1 METLRLSELLKWFE
15 KRRETKAITLMQR
28 HLATTMSAVED
39 LESAVKASVSNNEG
53 ETKASINR
61 VINAEKEADRLR
73 REVMIELAG
82 GELPPIDREDLMH
95 LMKRVDMV
103 ADWCREST
111 RILNATPMQDVP
123 ETLKKAVVQMVEGVR
138 ECATALRKAIN
149 SMAEKPK
156 EALKAADEVERL
168 EEKVDDLFEN
178 SRRLLAKEE
187 GLKVG
192 AAILMNELFETIEL
206 AADACEDAC
215 DHVRV
220 IVVRR

>member
-1 METLRLSELLKWFE
+1 LSELLKWLE
-15 KRRETKAITLMQR
+15 KRRETKAITLMKR
-28 HLATTMSAVED
+28 HLATTISAVED
-39 LESAVKASVSNNEG
+39 LERAVKAAVDNNEK
-53 ETKASINR
+53 ETKASIDR
-61 VINAEKEADRLR
+61 VISAEKEADRLR
-73 REVMIELAG
+73 RVVMLELAG

-123 ETLKKAVVQMVEGVR
+123 ETLKEAAVKMVEGVR
-138 ECATALRKAIN
+138 ECATALRKSIN
-149 SMAEKPK
+149 SMAEKPE
-156 EALKAADEVERL
+156 EALKAADDVERL

-187 GLKVG
+187 KLKIGV
-192 AAILMNELFETIEL
+192 AILMNELFETIEL

>member
-1 METLRLSELLKWFE
+1 LSELLKWFE
-15 KRRETKAITLMQR
+15 KRRESKAITLMQR
-28 HLATTMSAVED
+28 HLATTIGAVED
-39 LESAVKASVSNNEG
+39 LERTVNASVSNNER
-53 ETKASINR
+53 ETKASIDR
-61 VINAEKEADRLR
+61 VISAEKEADRLR
-73 REVMIELAG
+73 RVVMIELAG

-123 ETLKKAVVQMVEGVR
+123 EPLKKAAVQMVEGVR
-138 ECATALRKAIN
+138 ECATALRKSIN
-149 SMAEKPK
+149 SMAEKPR
-156 EALKAADEVERL
+156 EALQAADEVERL
-168 EEKVDDLFEN
+168 EEKVDDIFEN

-187 GLKVG
+187 KLKVG
-192 AAILMNELFETIEL
+192 VAILINELFEAIEL

-215 DHVRV
+215 DQVRV